1 MLNFKILKA
10 MKILNLFFLSL
21 CSLFMIAC
29 LDPIDIESNIPE
41 EVVTP
46 EVTWIRGSSVQVNVD
61 YDDAF
66 VLVGSTP
73 NLSEKNAIEKVN
85 KTSTIGLEPNTTYYY
100 KMIRRRGGYDLEGDV
115 KSFTTPIEVGYITI
129 SSLYSGPSES
139 EQPTICSNLLL
150 NGANIKEAG
159 FCFSQEYKFPM
170 ITNCEKKVVIT
181 NSNTSRLESK
191 ACLENGVKGMMT
203 YVRAYCVTEQDTVY
217 SEESALFYLVSG
229 FKDGYPYIDLG
240 LPSGLKWAVY
250 NEGADEPRTFGD
262 LIQEKMLT
270 WDKYSWGEKWRL
282 PTHEEALEFAS
293 NCVLTDQY
301 SYTLTNSKISY
312 IGGVVKGKNGN
323 VIYMPYGGWNNG
335 INFYGGNQVGYF
347 WLSTKL
353 SSDDKC
359 QRTLSVS
366 PNKGIRSYYYLREE
380 NWARVRYVT
389 E

>member
-46 EVTWIRGSSVQVNVD
+46 EVTWIRSRSVQVNVD

-85 KTSTIGLEPNTTYYY
+85 STSTIGLEPNTTYYY

-159 FCFSQEYKFPM
+159 FCFSQESEKPT
-170 ITNCEKKVVIT
+170 ITNGEKKVIT
-181 NSNTSRLESK
+181 CNSSTSRLESK
-191 ACLENGVKGMMT
+191 AYLDNGVKGKNT
-203 YVRAYCVTEQDTVY
+203 YVRAYCVTERDTIY
-217 SEESALFYLVSG
+217 SAESASFYLVSG
-229 FKDGYPYIDLG
+229 FKDGFPYIDLG

-250 NEGADEPRTFGD
+250 NDGSDEPTVGGKM
-262 LIQEKMLT
+262 IHEEKLSQKT
-270 WDKYSWGEKWRL
+270 SWGDNWRL
-282 PTHEEALEFAS
+282 PTKEEALEFIA
-293 NCVLTDQY
+293 NCKLK
-301 SYTLTNSKISY
+301 NSWYVFHNGQSGEK
-312 IGGVVKGKNGN
+312 KKKNGN
-323 VIYMPYGGWNNG
+323 VIYIPYGGW
-335 INFYGGNQVGYF
+335 GNCNYYITDITDGYY
-347 WLSTKL
+347 WLSTK
-353 SSDDKC
+353 
-359 QRTLSVS
+359 
-366 PNKGIRSYYYLREE
+366 SYDWLTEE
-380 NWARVRYVT
+380 LIPDIFNIDSYRKEFEITSYRNIKYAQIRYVT

>member
-1 MLNFKILKA
+1 
-10 MKILNLFFLSL
+10 
-21 CSLFMIAC
+21 MIAC

-46 EVTWIRGSSVQVNVD
+46 EVTWIRSRSVQVNVG

-85 KTSTIGLEPNTTYYY
+85 STSTIGLEPNTTYYY

-250 NEGADEPRTFGD
+250 NDGSDEPTVGGKM
-262 LIQEKMLT
+262 IHEEKLSQKT
-270 WDKYSWGEKWRL
+270 SWGDNWRL
-282 PTHEEALEFAS
+282 PTKEEALEFIA
-293 NCVLTDQY
+293 NCKLK
-301 SYTLTNSKISY
+301 NSWYVFHNGQSGAIE
-312 IGGVVKGKNGN
+312 GKNGN
-323 VIYMPYGGWNNG
+323 VIYIPYGGW
-335 INFYGGNQVGYF
+335 GNCNYYITDITDGYY
-347 WLSTKL
+347 WLSTKSYDWL
-353 SSDDKC
+353 TEELIPDIFNIDSYRKEFKITSDRNIKYA
-359 QRTLSVS
+359 Q
-366 PNKGIRSYYYLREE
+366 I
-380 NWARVRYVT
+380 RYVT

>member
-85 KTSTIGLEPNTTYYY
+85 STSTIGLEPNTTYYY

-191 ACLENGVKGMMT
+191 ACLENGVKGMMG
-203 YVRAYCVTEQDTVY
+203 TV
-217 SEESALFYLVSG
+217 A
-229 FKDGYPYIDLG
+229 
-240 LPSGLKWAVY
+240 
-250 NEGADEPRTFGD
+250 
-262 LIQEKMLT
+262 
-270 WDKYSWGEKWRL
+270 
-282 PTHEEALEFAS
+282 
-293 NCVLTDQY
+293 
-301 SYTLTNSKISY
+301 
-312 IGGVVKGKNGN
+312 
-323 VIYMPYGGWNNG
+323 
-335 INFYGGNQVGYF
+335 
-347 WLSTKL
+347 
-353 SSDDKC
+353 
-359 QRTLSVS
+359 
-366 PNKGIRSYYYLREE
+366 
-380 NWARVRYVT
+380 
-389 E
+389 